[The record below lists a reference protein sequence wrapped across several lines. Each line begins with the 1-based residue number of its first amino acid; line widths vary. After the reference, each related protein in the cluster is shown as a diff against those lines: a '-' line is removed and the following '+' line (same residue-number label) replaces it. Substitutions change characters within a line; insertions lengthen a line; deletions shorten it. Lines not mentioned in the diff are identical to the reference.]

1 MYLYC
6 YWPYYLSLVTITLQ
20 RGAGG
25 KGLTS
30 ALVDAVGA
38 QDADSTVYSTTQPA
52 PPTSLATAAGGARTG
67 TSPSPSPVPSTGA
80 SSPASLPSAASFP
93 AELLCP
99 LTRRIMTDPV
109 FCADGYTYEREAIEQ
124 HFASQRELLQ
134 HLGEQGAAGRLT
146 SPITKQPLSSTEL
159 HANRAVLAA
168 IASYYSNQ
176 QP

>member
-1 MYLYC
+1 M
-6 YWPYYLSLVTITLQ
+6 
-20 RGAGG
+20 
-25 KGLTS
+25 
-30 ALVDAVGA
+30 DAVGA
-38 QDADSTVYSTTQPA
+38 EDADSSADNNTIFASAVLAPVYSTTQPT
-52 PPTSLATAAGGARTG
+52 PPTALATAAGGAYTG
-67 TSPSPSPVPSTGA
+67 TSPSPSHVPSTGA

-134 HLGEQGAAGRLT
+134 HLGEQGAMGRLT
-146 SPITKQPLSSTEL
+146 SPTTKQPLSSTEL

-168 IASYYSNQ
+168 IASYYGNQ